1 MPGFAKTAGGPELN
15 ASPKSRRNVRAW
27 VNAFS
32 ERLDGKARVAVDLN
46 YNFRASALPEL
57 ARELKGAGTRVAR
70 SGYRARPSLR
80 NLRRVADAPVASGE
94 NLMGPPAY
102 LDL

>member
-15 ASPKSRRNVRAW
+15 TSPEISKNLRTW
-27 VNAFS
+27 VDAFS

-57 ARELKGAGTRVAR
+57 ARELKRRRACVA
-70 SGYRARPSLR
+70 
-80 NLRRVADAPVASGE
+80 
-94 NLMGPPAY
+94 
-102 LDL
+102 